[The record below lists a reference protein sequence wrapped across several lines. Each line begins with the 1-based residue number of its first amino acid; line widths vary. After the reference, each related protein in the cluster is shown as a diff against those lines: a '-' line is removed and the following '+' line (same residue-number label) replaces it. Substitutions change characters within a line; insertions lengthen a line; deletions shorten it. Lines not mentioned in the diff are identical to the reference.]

1 MSSAPRPTL
10 TGFRLFAVRWW
21 QRRPAAFNRSILL
34 GLLALLS
41 LPAGFVEPPDMGI
54 DPSWMQA
61 LQIAATQGKIFG
73 QEFVFTYGPL
83 GYLFI
88 HADVNKVALLLYDL
102 FVLFSLG
109 SLYRA
114 LLPPKPA
121 WLDWVQ
127 LILLAVITKACL
139 WNGSPTVLFGLLC
152 YWLWSVQEK
161 GRVLSLVGTLI
172 ALRGF
177 AFLDH

>member
-1 MSSAPRPTL
+1 M
-10 TGFRLFAVRWW
+10 
-21 QRRPAAFNRSILL
+21 
-34 GLLALLS
+34 GL
-41 LPAGFVEPPDMGI
+41 
-54 DPSWMQA
+54 DPSWMLG
-61 LQIAATQGKIFG
+61 LQVAATQGKIFG
-73 QEFVFTYGPL
+73 QEFVSTYGPL

-88 HADVNKVALLLYDL
+88 HADVNKAALLLYDL

-121 WLDWVQ
+121 WLDCVQ

-172 ALRGF
+172 ASVALFFGKANYGLVMVVLVPTYATALLIFSPSRRWHGMI
-177 AFLDH
+177 L